1 VLEVADTGPGLAPGA
16 TDGIGLANT
25 RTRLQ
30 QSFDGRARLSLAGA
44 PAGGCIAR
52 IEFPLELP

>member
-1 VLEVADTGPGLAPGA
+1 MDAKIILVTGA